1 MNKFLYAVMVAG
13 IAGSFATAHARG
25 GADDPL
31 GHISGGHGADNL
43 VLKRNGA
50 DNAPGDLRGRA
61 NDLILKRNG
70 ADNAPGDLR
79 GRSNDLIL
87 KRQGADDPAGHI
99 RRAQGADDVH
109 MLHARNH
116 R

>member
-1 MNKFLYAVMVAG
+1 MNKFLYVVMVAG
-13 IAGSFATAHARG
+13 IAGSFATAHARN
-25 GADDPL
+25 
-31 GHISGGHGADNL
+31 GADNAPGDLQGHGQDL

-50 DNAPGDLRGRA
+50 DNAAGDLRGRA
-61 NDLILKRNG
+61 QDLILKRNG

-79 GRSNDLIL
+79 GRANDLIL

-99 RRAQGADDVH
+99 RRAQGADDLH
-109 MLHARNH
+109 MQHARNH